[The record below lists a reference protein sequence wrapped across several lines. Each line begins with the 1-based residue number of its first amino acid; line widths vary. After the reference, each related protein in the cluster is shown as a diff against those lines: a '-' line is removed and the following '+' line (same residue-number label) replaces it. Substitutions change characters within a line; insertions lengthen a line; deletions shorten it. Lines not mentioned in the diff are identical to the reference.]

1 MVYLVNTNL
10 NNKKKVSL
18 ALCDIYGLGNFQSKQ
33 ICIQLGIS
41 ENLRI
46 KQLTGFQLE
55 QLTQLITQEYNIGVD
70 LKRAVQQNIQRL
82 VKIASYRGFRHTEG
96 LPVRGQRT
104 HGNSRTVRKLK
115 LNLLPAAKRGNKN
128 TRSSLQKNL
137 QKKKKK
143 K

>member
-10 NNKKKVSL
+10 NNKKKVAV
-18 ALCDIYGLGNFQSKQ
+18 ALCDIYGLGKFQSKQ

-41 ENLRI
+41 DNYRI

-55 QLTQLITQEYNIGVD
+55 QLTQLITQEYNIGID
-70 LKRAVQQNIQRL
+70 LRRAVHQNIQRL

-96 LPVRGQRT
+96 LTVRGQRT

-115 LNLLPAAKRGNKN
+115 LNISSTSKRTIKN
-128 TRSSLQKNL
+128 TRSIAS
-137 QKKKKK
+137 KKK
-143 K
+143 

>member
-1 MVYLVNTNL
+1 MVYLLNTNL

-18 ALCDIYGLGNFQSKQ
+18 ALCDIYGLGLFQSKQ

-70 LKRAVQQNIQRL
+70 LRRSVQQNIQRL

-96 LPVRGQRT
+96 LTVRGQRT

-115 LNLLPAAKRGNKN
+115 LNLLPAAKRVNKN
-128 TRSSLQKNL
+128 TRSSLQKKN
-137 QKKKKK
+137 KK
-143 K
+143 

>member
-10 NNKKKVSL
+10 NNKKKVYL
-18 ALCDIYGLGNFQSKQ
+18 ALCDIYGLGKYQAKQ

-41 ENLRI
+41 DNSRMI
-46 KQLTGFQLE
+46 QLTSFQLE
-55 QLTQLITQEYNIGVD
+55 QLTQLITQEYNIGID

-82 VKIASYRGFRHTEG
+82 VKIASYRGFRHIEG

-104 HGNSRTVRKLK
+104 HGNSRTVRKF
-115 LNLLPAAKRGNKN
+115 NSLPTIKRVNIN
-128 TRSSLQKNL
+128 AQST

-143 K
+143 